1 MMRTNKPSYSRA
13 IIVASPN
20 RKKLPQSRDHILEN
34 SQEEVPRR
42 PRFRT
47 LSRDRVTMMMRR
59 TTQTTA
65 VHVASGGNNGFD
77 FYRSNRKNDCS
88 ADYAGF
94 KRATA
99 VHIASGANGF
109 DSYGSNRKEDGSAD
123 HAGFKRATGLAVG
136 FTLGTSAW
144 FSKRG
149 QLPKWNKENP
159 FRPILALISV
169 LLKNPLILLFLLVF
183 HQSCMS
189 RPQLC
194 NWSSNRILWWNP
206 QYHYVLPP
214 KTTLGHDLAPIL
226 ALAMF
231 VANNKK
237 QHTGLLVQ
245 NEPSSLDKTT
255 QVVMHNDT
263 FSRQVVKEAR
273 VVFVRDATTT
283 TSRHI
288 KDIRHS
294 KRNPM
299 VRIPSQQAVQTA
311 AGRRM
316 VWIKPILRK
325 VFWITNVVILIHN
338 KARPMFQAVSL
349 YHRTLSRVGWRKV
362 LGALTLVGRFLDA
375 TAWISN
381 VVAMIPFGA
390 SAWWSWPL
398 VVWKNG
404 ASLVVVVCRQGRMRV
419 PGVGW
424 GSLLTM
430 TARRQS
436 PVALGRMPRL
446 LRQFSCFNLVTRISK
461 LANSIAALQGLVRR
475 A

>member
-13 IIVASPN
+13 IIVASRN
-20 RKKLPQSRDHILEN
+20 HKKLPQSRDHILEN
-34 SQEEVPRR
+34 SQEEVSKR
-42 PRFRT
+42 PRIRT
-47 LSRDRVTMMMRR
+47 LSRDQATMMMRR
-59 TTQTTA
+59 RRTQTTA
-65 VHVASGGNNGFD
+65 VYVASGGYNGYD
-77 FYRSNRKNDCS
+77 FYGSNRKKDCS

-99 VHIASGANGF
+99 VHIASGGNNGL
-109 DSYGSNRKEDGSAD
+109 DSYGSNRKEGGSAD
-123 HAGFKRATGLAVG
+123 HVGFKRAAGLAVG
-136 FTLGTSAW
+136 FTLGTSAS

-149 QLPKWNKENP
+149 QLPKWNKKNP

-169 LLKNPLILLFLLVF
+169 LLKNPLILLFLVF

-206 QYHYVLPP
+206 QYHDVLPP

-226 ALAMF
+226 ALAMI
-231 VANNKK
+231 VAHNKK
-237 QHTGLLVQ
+237 QQTGLVVRS
-245 NEPSSLDKTT
+245 EPSSLDKTT
-255 QVVMHNDT
+255 DITMRNDT

-273 VVFVRDATTT
+273 VVFVRDATATT
-283 TSRHI
+283 TRHM

-299 VRIPSQQAVQTA
+299 VRIPSQQAVQTV

-316 VWIKPILRK
+316 VWIKPIFRK
-325 VFWITNVVILIHN
+325 VFWTNVVLLIHN
-338 KARPMFQAVSL
+338 KARPMFKAMSL

-375 TAWISN
+375 MASISN

-404 ASLVVVVCRQGRMRV
+404 ASLVVVGRQGRMRG

-436 PVALGRMPRL
+436 PVALGRMPRA
-446 LRQFSCFNLVTRISK
+446 LRQFSCFKLVMIVSK
-461 LANSIAALQGLVRR
+461 LSNSIAALHGLVRR